1 MPKIIKKKP
10 AKKKPAQEPEVKTA
24 ALGALDLMK
33 QKRRQAIT
41 VVSVVVI
48 VALALIIFE
57 TYTSSQNRK
66 IHDLEVEAAHYYYG
80 GKPYDTM
87 PEAERWKKALDL
99 YKRSVDIKATPTA
112 LYYLGN
118 CYYNL
123 SDYENAI
130 KQYTVFA
137 GKFRSNYGI
146 LPLVY
151 QKLADAY
158 FKTGKNEKAL
168 ETLGDLAGVKNG
180 IFRDTALHMEANY
193 YERIGETAKAQERY
207 KALAS
212 EFPASPWAPEATAKV
227 VQSEKKENTGTAAGQ
242 TPPRPAEAPKK

>member
-1 MPKIIKKKP
+1 MPKIIKKRP
-10 AKKKPAQEPEVKTA
+10 AKKKPVQEPEVKTA

-33 QKRRQAIT
+33 QKRRQAIMI
-41 VVSVVVI
+41 VSVVVV
-48 VALALIIFE
+48 VALALMVFKI
-57 TYTSSQNRK
+57 YTSSQNQK
-66 IHDLEVEAAHYYYG
+66 THDLEMEANTYYYG
-80 GKPYDTM
+80 EAPYTAL
-87 PEAERWKKALDL
+87 PPAERWKKALDL
-99 YKRSVDIKATPTA
+99 YKKSIDIKATPTA
-112 LYYLGN
+112 LFYLGN

-130 KQYTVFA
+130 KQYTSFTE
-137 GKFRSNYGI
+137 KFSGNYGI

-158 FKTGKNEKAL
+158 FKTGKNDKAL
-168 ETLGDLAGVKNG
+168 ETLSDLARVKNG

-193 YERIGETAKAQERY
+193 YERVGDTAKAQERY
-207 KALAS
+207 KSLAS

-227 VQSEKKENTGTAAGQ
+227 AQSEKKEGAGTATGQ